1 MLFKLSIDKCNL
13 LILSYRYSSQAPG
26 FTVFFSEVCV
36 AHFSFLRCV
45 FCFICLRPVYCVLN
59 AASVSGFFIL
69 NCHFGFLSR
78 LFIYL
83 QSHMQPVHSPSHVQL
98 VFPSDVTEQVPL
110 FLQKPFVQG
119 LTTKNHK

>member
-1 MLFKLSIDKCNL
+1 M
-13 LILSYRYSSQAPG
+13 
-26 FTVFFSEVCV
+26 
-36 AHFSFLRCV
+36 
-45 FCFICLRPVYCVLN
+45 
-59 AASVSGFFIL
+59 
-69 NCHFGFLSR
+69 NCHFGFLPR

-110 FLQKPFVQG
+110 FLQKPLVQG